1 MKVALF
7 HWQIEVNPTST
18 ILTIKQAFPEDSGLI
33 TCRIKNIS
41 GTTECSAELYVQGK
55 CSSAHP
61 LLHGRLCVKVREPGP
76 ETMHGGGGKCY

>member
-1 MKVALF
+1 MTMALF

-55 CSSAHP
+55 CSTSHSSAEWVTI
-61 LLHGRLCVKVREPGP
+61 CE
-76 ETMHGGGGKCY
+76 GKRARTRDHAWS

>member
-1 MKVALF
+1 MTVTLF
-7 HWQIEVNPTST
+7 HLQIEVNPTST

-55 CSSAHP
+55 CNTTEPSAAW
-61 LLHGRLCVKVREPGP
+61 GTICK
-76 ETMHGGGGKCY
+76 GKRAWARDHAWR

>member
-61 LLHGRLCVKVREPGP
+61 SAAW
-76 ETMHGGGGKCY
+76 ETMCKGKRARTRDHAWWWR